1 MKKVEIVI
9 PEDEMYKVFDSL
21 TKLGVGGFSYFTAR
35 GRGKR
40 DRPMVPSGRGGRF
53 KSAYNLNSFLFVVV
67 PDKDVEKV
75 VDVVVSRP
83 IPDAIGEGK
92 IFICDVADAIDIGT
106 KKRGE
111 SSL

>member
-1 MKKVEIVI
+1 MKKVEVII
-9 PEDEMYKVFDSL
+9 PEDELYKVFDSL
-21 TKLGVGGFSYFTAR
+21 TQLEIGGFSYFTVR

-40 DRPMVPSGRGGRF
+40 DRPMVPSGRSGRF
-53 KSAYNLNSFLFVVV
+53 KSAYNLSNCIFIIV
-67 PDKDVEKV
+67 PDNMVEKV
-75 VDVVVSRP
+75 IGVFASRP

-92 IFICDVADAIDIGT
+92 IFVSYVTNAVDIGT

>member
-1 MKKVEIVI
+1 MKKVEAII
-9 PEDEMYKVFDSL
+9 PEDELYKVFDSL
-21 TKLGVGGFSYFTAR
+21 TKLEIGGFSYFTVR

-53 KSAYNLNSFLFVVV
+53 KSAYNLNNCIFVIV
-67 PDKDVEKV
+67 PDNMVETV
-75 VDVVVSRP
+75 IGIFASRP
-83 IPDAIGEGK
+83 IPDAVGEGK
-92 IFICDVADAIDIGT
+92 IFVSDVIDAVDIGT